1 MSLSII
7 LAIYAVLAG
16 ILLVI
21 SLVVLGFT
29 WRFRYL
35 GPATYPI
42 IALFITAVIV
52 NILLVT
58 WYILRTDWTY
68 AIGFDLSF

>member
-1 MSLSII
+1 MSLSLI
-7 LAIYAVLAG
+7 LAIYG
-16 ILLVI
+16 ILAAILFVI
-21 SLVVLGFT
+21 SCIVLTFT

-42 IALFITAVIV
+42 IAFFITAVAINLV
-52 NILLVT
+52 LVT

-68 AIGFDLSF
+68 TIGLDLTF